1 MEVISEKTYSVMEGE
16 PHLGSQVETVIEVER
31 DEYLEA
37 IIESILGGSDT
48 TDTSITVTDGDYE
61 MEYTLGDDMTQNELD
76 NIVREMEMHL
86 LDDDYGSGKD
96 YDLVFNIVDDLIPS
110 NWTDE
115 FETVNMRGY

>member
-1 MEVISEKTYSVMEGE
+1 
-16 PHLGSQVETVIEVER
+16 
-31 DEYLEA
+31 
-37 IIESILGGSDT
+37 
-48 TDTSITVTDGDYE
+48 

>member
-16 PHLGSQVETVIEVER
+16 PHLGKQIETTVEVQR
-31 DEYLEA
+31 DEYMEA
-37 IIESILGGSDT
+37 IIESILEGSDST
-48 TDTSITVTDGDYE
+48 ETSITVTDGDYE
-61 MEYTLGDDMTQNELD
+61 MEYTLGDDLTQAELD
-76 NIVREMEMHL
+76 DIMLEMEMHL

-96 YDLVFNIVDDLIPS
+96 YDLVFNIIDDLIPS